1 MAIKAKSLNSCH
13 YRKESIKAKFNIQKM
28 NRRLAIKSLATS
40 FSALLTMPAWASSWN
55 LQSVKLETPFLSAAL
70 EDLLTDIVSTIIPE
84 GGKPGAKSLGVPAF
98 VQKMVVD
105 CYEKPAQDE
114 FKTGLE
120 NIEKKAQM
128 TYNQSFTALTML
140 QKMDILRGHPET
152 IEPENTSPEDQKQ
165 KEFFAQLKN
174 LTIQGYTTSEYVL
187 VNHYRYDMAPGH
199 FYGCIP
205 V

>member
-1 MAIKAKSLNSCH
+1 
-13 YRKESIKAKFNIQKM
+13 M
-28 NRRLAIKSLATS
+28 NRRHAIKSLAAS
-40 FSALLTMPAWASSWN
+40 FGALLTMPAWASSWN

-70 EDLLTDIVSTIIPE
+70 EDLLTDIVSTIIPDGE
-84 GGKPGAKSLGVPAF
+84 KPGAKALGVPAF

-120 NIEKKAQM
+120 NIENKAQKA
-128 TYNQSFTALTML
+128 YSQSFTALTTL
-140 QKMDILRGHPET
+140 QKLEILRGHPKTVET
-152 IEPENTSPEDQKQ
+152 EIISPEDQKQ
-165 KEFFAQLKN
+165 KAFFAQLKN

-187 VNHYRYDMAPGH
+187 VNHYKYDMAPGH

>member
-1 MAIKAKSLNSCH
+1 
-13 YRKESIKAKFNIQKM
+13 M
-28 NRRLAIKSLATS
+28 NRRHAIKSLATS
-40 FSALLTMPAWASSWN
+40 FGAFLTMPAWASGWN
-55 LQSVKLETPFLSAAL
+55 LQTVKLETPFLSAAL
-70 EDLLTDIVSTIIPE
+70 EDLLTDIVSTIIPDGE
-84 GGKPGAKSLGVPAF
+84 KPGAKALGVPAF

-128 TYNQSFTALTML
+128 THNQSFTALTTG
-140 QKMDILRGHPET
+140 QKIEILRGSPEAVET
-152 IEPENTSPEDQKQ
+152 EVISPEDQKQ
-165 KEFFAQLKN
+165 KAFFAQLKN

-187 VNHYRYDMAPGH
+187 VNHYKYDMVPGH
-199 FYGCIP
+199 FYGCIS